1 MALPNPR
8 PPFVVP
14 DPPILSE
21 EQQAELPFAALAMVE
36 ATGDIEIP
44 PRIVRGV
51 EAIRLRIVARLKFFK
66 GEWFL
71 DTRQGM
77 PYFTSIFVKNPELA
91 LVESIFRRA
100 ILSTP
105 GVKTIVRMAI
115 KLDTGSRT
123 LTINPLEIQL
133 SGGEVFRAQ
142 PGDFIIDIL

>member
-14 DPPILSE
+14 PAPILSD
-21 EQQAELPFAALAMVE
+21 QAAADLPFSTLAMVD

-44 PRIVRGV
+44 PRVVRGV
-51 EAIRLRIVARLKFFK
+51 DAIRLRIVARLKFFK

-77 PYFTSIFVKNPELA
+77 PYYQSVFVKNPELA
-91 LVESIFRRA
+91 LVESVFRRA

-105 GVKTIVRMAI
+105 GVLSVLRMTIS
-115 KLDTGSRT
+115 LDTASRT
-123 LTINPLEIQL
+123 LTISPLEIQL

-142 PGDFIIDIL
+142 PEDFIIGFF